1 MDENDL
7 KEWGIVYL
15 QHIRYPDTNE
25 IDFRMNGRPYLIY
38 KMRGDMA
45 YIFLI
50 RSQGGFTADEFYYPI
65 TTKSSNGRRRESYVS
80 LRYVIPIKKSEL
92 IHNANAVKDNMPK
105 KKFSKIK
112 CLATQYCK
120 GIEERIELL
129 CVVDSYRQQ
138 IESIPD

>member
-1 MDENDL
+1 
-7 KEWGIVYL
+7 
-15 QHIRYPDTNE
+15 
-25 IDFRMNGRPYLIY
+25 MNGRPYLIY